1 MACQVPPVSQ
11 LTNNTQFITT
21 AELAQEAAADLAYEL
36 GIALTVGDTIIP
48 LAPFIWAAVAI
59 QEILGLFGGGR
70 PVTQD
75 TDNVIWA
82 YNMSAYEPLHALASD
97 LQEMLKN
104 GAPIS
109 DSRPAI
115 QAQFSQLKQGT
126 IESIQQQAGL
136 TPGAGSPGYWQL
148 QQLINTSWAYSA
160 NGQQAVLQVV
170 KAIDCFTET
179 LAQIAQSQT
188 TGGGGGSSGGI
199 SPTQG
204 PCPPFTELP
213 DCLPQPGAPDQA
225 LDEVGQGFAGLAY
238 WLQILAIYAMNL
250 FQKGGA
256 QSVPNGTT
264 TDPVTCTQLTGLFD
278 QLITAIGAIQITFPL
293 APPTPP
299 VPPTIDLTAIDE
311 DLKAIA
317 SALSSGG
324 DTAAAEVKRLA
335 DSNDAADALSKSM
348 IEYWTGLGIGDP
360 NVAQLD
366 LV

>member
-1 MACQVPPVSQ
+1 MSNGDIVVPPTDLTTAAIDAVDLILSQ
-11 LTNNTQFITT
+11 L
-21 AELAQEAAADLAYEL
+21 
-36 GIALTVGDTIIP
+36 GISP
-48 LAPFIWAAVAI
+48 LD
-59 QEILGLFGGGR
+59 ILESLFSGK
-70 PVTQD
+70 PQLED
-75 TDNVIWA
+75 TDNVIAA
-82 YNMSAYEPLHALASD
+82 YNQSAYWPLHALASD
-97 LQEMLKN
+97 LQIAANN

-109 DSRPAI
+109 DSNHAI
-115 QAQFSQLKQGT
+115 QAQFGVWKQGT
-126 IESIQQQAGL
+126 VTSIQTFAGGQAG
-136 TPGAGSPGYWQL
+136 PGQPGYWTIFA
-148 QQLINTSWAYSA
+148 LIEQSWKAS
-160 NGQQAVLQVV
+160 GQGEQAVLQYV
-170 KAIDCFTET
+170 KALDALTQV
-179 LAQIAQSQT
+179 LAQENKQPVPPPSTPPPGT
-188 TGGGGGSSGGI
+188 T
-199 SPTQG
+199 PTPG
-204 PCPPFTELP
+204 PCPPYTAIP
-213 DCLPQPGAPDQA
+213 ACLPQPGAPDQA

-348 IEYWTGLGIGDP
+348 IEYWTGLEIGDP